1 MSNIENELTKALG
14 MEIKM
19 RILVI
24 EDNKDILANVVDF
37 LAKEHKVDCAQDG
50 LTGLH
55 LAVTQEFDLIILDV
69 MLPGMDGL
77 QLTRRLR
84 QDGNIFTPIIML
96 TARDTLDDRLKG
108 FESGADDYLVKP
120 FSLSEL
126 EARALAVHRR
136 SKGLVRSKLIV
147 HDLIFDRESLVVTR
161 AGTVLKIPPLGLK
174 LLECLM
180 QNSPNIV
187 KRSFLEEHFWSDF
200 STRGDNLR
208 AHIYHLRIE
217 IDKRFDVQ
225 LVHTIHGIGYRIGVE
240 HE

>member
-1 MSNIENELTKALG
+1 M
-14 MEIKM
+14 
-19 RILVI
+19 
-24 EDNKDILANVVDF
+24 
-37 LAKEHKVDCAQDG
+37 
-50 LTGLH
+50 
-55 LAVTQEFDLIILDV
+55 
-69 MLPGMDGL
+69 
-77 QLTRRLR
+77 
-84 QDGNIFTPIIML
+84 
-96 TARDTLDDRLKG
+96 
-108 FESGADDYLVKP
+108 KP

-147 HDLIFDRESLVVTR
+147 HDLVFDRESLVVTR
-161 AGTVLKIPPLGLK
+161 AGTALKIPPLGLK

-180 QNSPNIV
+180 QNSPNTV
-187 KRSFLEEHFWSDF
+187 KRSFLEEHFWNDV

-208 AHIYHLRIE
+208 AHIYQLRIE

>member
-1 MSNIENELTKALG
+1 
-14 MEIKM
+14 M

-24 EDNKDILANVVDF
+24 EDNKDILANIVDF
-37 LAKEHKVDCAQDG
+37 LAKSHKVDCAQDG

-55 LAVTQEFDLIILDV
+55 LAVTHEFDLIILDV

-77 QLTRRLR
+77 QFTKRLR

-108 FESGADDYLVKP
+108 FESGVDDYLVKP

-126 EARALAVHRR
+126 EARALAIHRR
-136 SKGLVRSKLIV
+136 SKGLVRSKLVV

-180 QNSPNIV
+180 QNSPNTV
-187 KRSFLEEHFWSDF
+187 KRSFLEESFWSDVP
-200 STRGDNLR
+200 TRGDNLR
-208 AHIYHLRIE
+208 AHIYQLRIE
-217 IDKRFDVQ
+217 IDKPFDVA

-240 HE
+240 HV